1 MIQTKNNPMKYNVKT
16 LVLSSFILVSLI
28 ACKKNESGEYAATV
42 SNIDEKMMVSD
53 STSMAAS
60 QEIEGKK
67 FVKTADIDMEVKNVY
82 DATMSIEKSLKE
94 LGGFVTNSRLQANTI
109 SEETYNTSD
118 EAAILVRKYQNQNQ
132 MQVRVPTE
140 KLADFLTI
148 INDKKLFLNSRII
161 TADDVS
167 ANIKMSEL
175 DQKRLQKTG
184 ENIAQLK
191 SNKDKV
197 NLADDNMNSANQQ
210 KIADYNLSDNL
221 KYSTVNIF
229 IKEPKTSVAEIP
241 ITNIKNIDNK
251 YKSNFFYEMKNALIE
266 GFYLIQSIIIFL
278 ISVWPL
284 WLITLLGIFLYKN
297 RKTLASKIKIK
308 N

>member
-1 MIQTKNNPMKYNVKT
+1 MKSNAKT
-16 LVLSSFILVSLI
+16 LIISSFFLASIIS
-28 ACKKNESGEYAATV
+28 CNKKESAEYASA
-42 SNIDEKMMVSD
+42 SSISEEKMMVND

-67 FVKTADIDMEVKNVY
+67 FVKTADVDMEVKNVY
-82 DATMSIEKSLKE
+82 DATMSIEKSLKD

-118 EAAILVRKYQNQNQ
+118 ESAILVRKYQNQNQ

-140 KLADFLTI
+140 KLADFLTF

-161 TADDVS
+161 TAEDVS

-175 DQKRLQKTG
+175 DQKRLEKTG

-191 SNKDKV
+191 TNKDKV

-210 KIADYNLSDNL
+210 KMADYNLSDQL

-251 YKSNFFYEMKNALIE
+251 YKSNFFYELKNALIE
-266 GFYLIQSIIIFL
+266 GFYLIQNILIFL
-278 ISVWPL
+278 VSVWPL
-284 WLITLLGIFLYKN
+284 WLISFFGIYLYKN
-297 RKTLASKIKIK
+297 RKALISRIKIK